1 MGQSVRAAPTPPPAS
16 PSGPQ
21 HLKPSIPNLRYPP
34 QASPSNPNPPKLYQ
48 NPPKTHQKPQDLVN
62 LKLDQHRNQ
71 LISLDLLLT
80 AFTAACAVVNVVAG
94 IFGMNLV
101 SGLAEDAAAFSQ
113 VTYTAIGVS
122 VLFYLCFVA
131 FVWVKQLLTL

>member
-1 MGQSVRAAPTPPPAS
+1 MLLEAYFMHIDNTWNRLQT
-16 PSGPQ
+16 
-21 HLKPSIPNLRYPP
+21 LNEYIED
-34 QASPSNPNPPKLYQ
+34 
-48 NPPKTHQKPQDLVN
+48 TEDLVN